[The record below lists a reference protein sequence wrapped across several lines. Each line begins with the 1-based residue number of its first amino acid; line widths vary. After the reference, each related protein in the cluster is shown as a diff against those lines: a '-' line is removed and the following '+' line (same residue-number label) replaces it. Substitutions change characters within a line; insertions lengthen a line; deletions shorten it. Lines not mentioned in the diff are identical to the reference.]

1 MPLAEIQVNGRFSS
15 AFSKDFLLRKMF
27 LYLITNFKPKAS
39 PIPTNY
45 PFWASWNSREVYLP
59 ASFHSSKSFEEALS
73 IVKDA
78 LDDSSIFED
87 RNVDAPLLLLGLLF
101 REVSRAMEIEVGE
114 PTHYPQQLV
123 HSSLGIR
130 EMKMIEEMLNKVTL
144 PSNK

>member
-1 MPLAEIQVNGRFSS
+1 
-15 AFSKDFLLRKMF
+15 MF

-39 PIPTNY
+39 LIPTNY
-45 PFWASWNSREVYLP
+45 PFWASWNSWEVYLS

-78 LDDSSIFED
+78 LNDSSIFED
-87 RNVDAPLLLLGLLF
+87 RNVNAPLLLLGLLF
-101 REVSRAMEIEVGE
+101 REVSRAMESEVGE
-114 PTHYPQQLV
+114 PTHYSHQLV

-130 EMKMIEEMLNKVTL
+130 EMIMIEEMLNKVTL